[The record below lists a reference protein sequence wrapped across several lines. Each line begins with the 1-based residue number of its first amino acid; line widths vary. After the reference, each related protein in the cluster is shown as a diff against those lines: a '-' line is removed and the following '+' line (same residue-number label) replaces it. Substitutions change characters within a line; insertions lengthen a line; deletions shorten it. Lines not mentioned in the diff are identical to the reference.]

1 MSQPERRTEAQVDAF
16 IDWLGNK
23 DMQDSMMVFMVLM
36 YRNGYFD
43 KADMQEL
50 LDQGGKR
57 AE

>member
-1 MSQPERRTEAQVDAF
+1 MREKRTDEQVDAF
-16 IDWLGNK
+16 IDWLGDK
-23 DMQDSMMVFMVLM
+23 DVQDTMMVFMVLM
-36 YRNGYFD
+36 YRDGYFD

>member
-1 MSQPERRTEAQVDAF
+1 MNSEKRTEEQVEAF

-23 DMQDSMMVFMVLM
+23 DIMDSMMVFMVLM

-50 LDQGGKR
+50 LDQGGKS
-57 AE
+57 A

>member
-1 MSQPERRTEAQVDAF
+1 MNQPIKRTEEQVEAF
-16 IDWLGNK
+16 IDWLGDK
-23 DMQDSMMVFMVLM
+23 DVQDTMMVFMVLM